1 MNRSTRHFFYRYRR
15 NEDVS
20 ATANLNLS
28 RERGR
33 ERSGK
38 GCPSFVSPFHQGRP
52 HLTQLWGAAGHP
64 GVGVGASPCGLGSGE
79 GERKEEERGFV
90 SQPRASAV
98 TLALV
103 FSLRW
108 GTFCPHH
115 RHHRGPDSQLPL
127 PVWNHC
133 LFGDPWPRSHPVPT
147 FPLFCPPK
155 SLSYYLFYFTLCMF
169 CLVYFVWHCL
179 MFCRGWNASCCT
191 ILTGKPLCYNL

>member
-38 GCPSFVSPFHQGRP
+38 ACPSFASPFHQGQL

-103 FSLRW
+103 AVTLALVFSLRW

-115 RHHRGPDSQLPL
+115 RHHRGPDSQLTL
-127 PVWNHC
+127 PVWNYC
-133 LFGDPWPRSHPVPT
+133 LFGDPWPRSHQLLP
-147 FPLFCPPK
+147 FLFFVL
-155 SLSYYLFYFTLCMF
+155 LS
-169 CLVYFVWHCL
+169 HCL
-179 MFCRGWNASCCT
+179 IIFF
-191 ILTGKPLCYNL
+191 ILLCVCSVWYILFGIA